1 MNRPGD
7 IRRKAEQPGRGE
19 GQQRGNKWTLPK
31 GIGQQQ
37 VPLKDHKGLTV
48 FTVVEGG
55 GRRKGKNIVKSAF
68 FNFLLAVI
76 VVL

>member
-1 MNRPGD
+1 M
-7 IRRKAEQPGRGE
+7 
-19 GQQRGNKWTLPK
+19 
-31 GIGQQQ
+31 
-37 VPLKDHKGLTV
+37 KDHKGLTV
-48 FTVVEGG
+48 FTVVEGGG